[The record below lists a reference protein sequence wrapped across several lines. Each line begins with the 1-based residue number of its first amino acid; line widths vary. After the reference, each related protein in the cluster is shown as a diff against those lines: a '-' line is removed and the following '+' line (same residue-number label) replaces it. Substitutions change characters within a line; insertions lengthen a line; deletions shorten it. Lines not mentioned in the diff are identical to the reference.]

1 MSVPH
6 KAALGLVAVSAATCA
21 VVGGS
26 AGEARAAGT
35 TYGALA
41 LSSSTGAVASA
52 VDHTSAAAADAAA
65 RAQCGVTDC
74 RTVVQFW
81 NACGSVVRGAD
92 GKHGWA
98 WGPTRAEAERRAIEV
113 LGPSAPPFPSLGSAI
128 PRPAAVRLTACTST
142 AG

>member
-1 MSVPH
+1 MSLPH
-6 KAALGLVAVSAATCA
+6 KAAIGLAAVSAATCA
-21 VVGGS
+21 VVGAP
-26 AGEARAAGT
+26 AGEAHAAT
-35 TYGALA
+35 YYGALA
-41 LSSSTGAVASA
+41 LSPGTGAVVSA
-52 VDHTSAAAADAAA
+52 VDYASAAAADTAA

-74 RTVVQFW
+74 QTVVQFW

-98 WGPTRAEAERRAIEV
+98 WGSTRVEAERRAIDV

-128 PRPAAVRLTACTST
+128 PRPASVRLTACTST